1 MPTDPVP
8 PPHSH
13 PAVSQR
19 ITDDPEKLLEFWFA
33 DAAFSPGRASA
44 RSDMWFGSSPV
55 LDRECRMRY
64 GALLETAGRG
74 ELDAWLTK
82 ARSALALV
90 VLLDQIP
97 RNIFRGSA
105 RMFAFDGHALAR
117 AVAACDAGFVRELH
131 PIEATFLH
139 LPFEHA
145 EDLAMQD
152 RGVEGL
158 EALVRR
164 ADAGFREIVSGF
176 AEYARR
182 HREVI
187 RRFGRFPHRNAV
199 LGRAPTLDERAYLRG
214 GGETFGA

>member
-1 MPTDPVP
+1 
-8 PPHSH
+8 
-13 PAVSQR
+13 VSQPR
-19 ITDDPEKLLEFWFA
+19 ADDPEGLLEFWFA

-44 RSDMWFGSSPV
+44 RNDIWFGSSPV
-55 LDRECRMRY
+55 LDRECRARY
-64 GALLETAGRG
+64 GALLETAARG
-74 ELDAWLTK
+74 ELDAWQAK
-82 ARSALALV
+82 PRSALALV

-97 RNIFRGSA
+97 RNVFRGSA
-105 RMFAFDGHALAR
+105 RMFAYDGHALAR
-117 AVAACDAGFVRELH
+117 AVAACVAGFATQLH
-131 PIEATFLH
+131 PIEAAFLY

-158 EALVRR
+158 QALAAR
-164 ADAGFREIVSGF
+164 AEPGFYEILSGF
-176 AEYARR
+176 LDYARR

-199 LGRAPTLDERAYLRG
+199 LGRAPTRDEQAYLRG

>member
-1 MPTDPVP
+1 
-8 PPHSH
+8 
-13 PAVSQR
+13 VSQHE
-19 ITDDPEKLLEFWFA
+19 PEKLLEFWFA

-55 LDRECRMRY
+55 LDRECRTRY
-64 GALLETAGRG
+64 GALLEAAGRG
-74 ELDAWLTK
+74 ELDAWQAK
-82 ARSALALV
+82 ARPALALV

-97 RNIFRGSA
+97 RNIFRGTA

-117 AVAACDAGFVRELH
+117 AVAACDAGFVAELH
-131 PIEATFLH
+131 PIEAAFLY

-145 EDLAMQD
+145 ENLAMQD
-152 RGVEGL
+152 RGVAGL
-158 EALVRR
+158 EALAAR
-164 ADAGFREIVSGF
+164 AEPGFREIVAGF
-176 AEYARR
+176 LDYARR

-199 LGRAPTLDERAYLRG
+199 LGRAATPDEQAYLRG

>member
-1 MPTDPVP
+1 MSPQP
-8 PPHSH
+8 SR
-13 PAVSQR
+13 AVSER
-19 ITDDPEKLLEFWFA
+19 SPDDPEKLLEFWFA

-44 RSDMWFGSSPV
+44 RSDMWFSSSPV

-64 GALLETAGRG
+64 GALLEAAGRG
-74 ELDAWLTK
+74 ELDAWRAK
-82 ARSALALV
+82 PRPALALV

-105 RMFAFDGHALAR
+105 RMFAFDGRALER
-117 AVAACDAGFVRELH
+117 AVAACDAGFATQLH
-131 PIEATFLH
+131 PIEAAFLY
-139 LPFEHA
+139 LPCEHA

-152 RGVEGL
+152 RAVDGL
-158 EALVRR
+158 QTLAAR
-164 ADAGFREIVSGF
+164 ADPGFQEILYGF
-176 AEYARR
+176 VDYARR

-199 LGRAPTLDERAYLRG
+199 LGRTTTLDEQAYLRG

>member
-1 MPTDPVP
+1 M
-8 PPHSH
+8 
-13 PAVSQR
+13 SQR
-19 ITDDPEKLLEFWFA
+19 PADDPENLLQFWFA

-55 LDRECRMRY
+55 LDRECRVRY
-64 GALLETAGRG
+64 GALLEAAGRG
-74 ELDAWLTK
+74 ELDAWIEK
-82 ARSALALV
+82 ARPALALV

-105 RMFAFDGHALAR
+105 RMFAFDGHALVR
-117 AVAACDAGFVRELH
+117 AVAACDAGFAAELH
-131 PIEATFLH
+131 PIEASFLY

-152 RGVEGL
+152 RGVDGL
-158 EALVRR
+158 QALVAR
-164 ADAGFREIVSGF
+164 AEPGFQDILAGFLD
-176 AEYARR
+176 YARR

-199 LGRAPTLDERAYLRG
+199 LGRAATRDEQAYLRG

>member
-1 MPTDPVP
+1 VQP
-8 PPHSH
+8 PRSLAP
-13 PAVSQR
+13 VSQPT
-19 ITDDPEKLLEFWFA
+19 TDDPENLLEFWFA

-44 RSDMWFGSSPV
+44 RSDMWFGTSPV
-55 LDRECRMRY
+55 LDRECRTRY

-74 ELDAWLTK
+74 ELDAWL
-82 ARSALALV
+82 ARARPALALV

-97 RNIFRGSA
+97 RNVFRGTQ
-105 RMFAFDGHALAR
+105 RMFAFDGHALVR
-117 AVAACDAGFVRELH
+117 AIAACDAGFAAQLH
-131 PIEATFLH
+131 PVEAAFLYM
-139 LPFEHA
+139 PFEHA

-158 EALVRR
+158 QALAAR
-164 ADAGFREIVSGF
+164 AAPGFHEILSGF
-176 AEYARR
+176 VDYARR

-199 LGRAPTLDERAYLRG
+199 LGRAPTRDEQAYLRG